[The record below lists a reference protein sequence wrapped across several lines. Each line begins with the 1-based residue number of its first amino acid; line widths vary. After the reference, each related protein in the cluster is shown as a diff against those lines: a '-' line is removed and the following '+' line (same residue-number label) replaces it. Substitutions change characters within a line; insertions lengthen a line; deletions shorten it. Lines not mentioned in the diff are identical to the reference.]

1 MPVAN
6 PARSDLFNAAP
17 PVGRYPRYEPERL
30 ASGALHHIGV
40 PMVSTETVAAAMG
53 AGIYAKPLE
62 DVCIQF
68 GIVTAL
74 QKAHF
79 LAQVAHESDGFKTA
93 TEYASGRAYEGRA
106 DLGNVQPG
114 DGVRFKG
121 RGLIQLTGRENY
133 AAFSNAMGQGD
144 YLVRNPEKVATL
156 PWAATAAGW
165 YWQRK
170 GLNALADRDDV
181 VAITKRINGGTNGL
195 ADRKA
200 RLARAKALLGLQP

>member
-1 MPVAN
+1 
-6 PARSDLFNAAP
+6 
-17 PVGRYPRYEPERL
+17 
-30 ASGALHHIGV
+30 
-40 PMVSTETVAAAMG
+40 MVSTETVAAAMG
-53 AGIYAKPLE
+53 AGQYAQALE
-62 DVCIQF
+62 DACIQF

-79 LAQVAHESDGFKTA
+79 LAQVAHESDGFRTA

-133 AAFSNAMGQGD
+133 ATFSNAMGQGD
-144 YLVRNPEKVATL
+144 LFLRSPELVAQL
-156 PWAATAAGW
+156 PWAVSAAGW
-165 YWQRK
+165 FWKRK

-181 VAITKRINGGTNGL
+181 VTVTKRINGGTNGL
-195 ADRKA
+195 EDRKR
-200 RLARAKALLGLQP
+200 RLAQAKKLFGLA